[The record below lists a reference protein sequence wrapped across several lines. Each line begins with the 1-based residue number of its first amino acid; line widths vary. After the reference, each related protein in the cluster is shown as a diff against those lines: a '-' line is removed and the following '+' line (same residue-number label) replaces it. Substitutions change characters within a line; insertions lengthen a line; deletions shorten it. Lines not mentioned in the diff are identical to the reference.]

1 MSRVSQT
8 SHRPTGPARAG
19 GVFPLCSLNMQTHHH
34 QHLSN
39 TTHRSNTASGRNTS
53 SFVSVTSSHSC
64 LLYTQLMHKSPCC
77 PYVTALGVPLVCLG
91 ALRSHRQSPS
101 VPFKCFFSTRSITWR
116 TEHQPTLKQQKL
128 QLLQRSLDFKTES
141 KTIGCC
147 DDGRKG
153 IYEFTRLRESLPHSN
168 RDLGRRRRRRRPRK
182 TRVRRQSWALD
193 QKD

>member
-34 QHLSN
+34 QHVSN

-64 LLYTQLMHKSPCC
+64 LSYIQLMHISPCC
-77 PYVTALGVPLVCLG
+77 PYVMALGVPLVCLG
-91 ALRSHRQSPS
+91 ALRSHRQSPF
-101 VPFKCFFSTRSITWR
+101 VPFKCFITWR

-128 QLLQRSLDFKTES
+128 QLLQKSLDSKTES
-141 KTIGCC
+141 KTIGCR

-153 IYEFTRLRESLPHSN
+153 VLTTSSLQDCVNHCH
-168 RDLGRRRRRRRPRK
+168 K
-182 TRVRRQSWALD
+182 VTTT
-193 QKD
+193 